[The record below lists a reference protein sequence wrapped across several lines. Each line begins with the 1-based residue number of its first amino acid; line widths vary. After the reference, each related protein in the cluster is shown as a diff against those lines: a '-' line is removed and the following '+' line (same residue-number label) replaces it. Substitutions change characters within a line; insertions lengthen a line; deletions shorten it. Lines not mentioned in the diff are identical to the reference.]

1 MKTGA
6 AVRADVRARRRAIVV
21 ALAALALPACAT
33 KKDLKNLRDEM
44 VLMQQHQDSLFRET
58 QRQNRLLLDTMR
70 TSFDMQRDA
79 AGQTSHRFQQL
90 EQNLKQLEEM
100 LNQTQILFA
109 QLMERLERQQT
120 AVPQMGVGS
129 QPAGSGAVEP
139 LYAAAMQRM
148 QQGSYA
154 TARLGFEEILRQYPT
169 DPRAVDA
176 QFQLAETYYGE
187 KNFDRAIEEFEKVER
202 QWPRTDRAP
211 EALLRAGIIAQE
223 QKKSAK
229 ARELFQAIKQ
239 RYPSSDASAEA
250 DRRLRSIRE

>member
-1 MKTGA
+1 MKA
-6 AVRADVRARRRAIVV
+6 AICAGGRARRRAVIV

-33 KKDLKNLRDEM
+33 KKDVKNLRDEM
-44 VLMQQHQDSLFRET
+44 VAMQMHQDSLFRET

-79 AGQTSHRFQQL
+79 QGQTSHRFQQL

-120 AVPQMGVGS
+120 LPQMGM
-129 QPAGSGAVEP
+129 QPQTGGGGAVEP
-139 LYAAAMQRM
+139 LYAAAVQRM

-154 TARLGFEEILRQYPT
+154 TARLAFEEILREHPT

-176 QFQLAETYYGE
+176 QYQLAETYNGE
-187 KNFDRAIEEFEKVER
+187 KNYDRAIEEFEKLER
-202 QWPRTDRAP
+202 QYARTDRAP

-223 QKKSAK
+223 QKKTAK
-229 ARELFQAIKQ
+229 ARELFQAIQQ
-239 RYPSSDASAEA
+239 RYPLSDARAEA

>member
-1 MKTGA
+1 M
-6 AVRADVRARRRAIVV
+6 RE
-21 ALAALALPACAT
+21 
-33 KKDLKNLRDEM
+33 EM
-44 VLMQQHQDSLFRET
+44 VAMQLHQDSLFRET

-79 AGQTSHRFQQL
+79 QGQTSHRFQQL

-100 LNQTQILFA
+100 LNLTQILFA

-120 AVPQMGVGS
+120 LPQMGM
-129 QPAGSGAVEP
+129 QPQTGGGGAVEP
-139 LYAAAMQRM
+139 LYAAAVQRM

-154 TARLGFEEILRQYPT
+154 TARLAFEEILREHPT

-176 QFQLAETYYGE
+176 QYQLAETYNGE
-187 KNFDRAIEEFEKVER
+187 KNYDRAIEEFEKLER
-202 QWPRTDRAP
+202 QYSRTDRAP

-223 QKKSAK
+223 QKKNAK

>member
-1 MKTGA
+1 M
-6 AVRADVRARRRAIVV
+6 IV

-44 VLMQQHQDSLFRET
+44 VAMQMHQDSLFRET

-79 AGQTSHRFQQL
+79 QGQTSHRFQQL

-109 QLMERLERQQT
+109 QLMERLERQYT
-120 AVPQMGVGS
+120 TTPQMGGMQ
-129 QPAGSGAVEP
+129 QPQTGVSGAVEP

-154 TARLGFEEILRQYPT
+154 TARLAFEEILREHPT

-176 QFQLAETYYGE
+176 QFQLAETYNGE
-187 KNFDRAIEEFEKVER
+187 KNYDRAIEEFEKLER
-202 QWPRTDRAP
+202 QYARTDRAP

-223 QKKSAK
+223 QKKTAK
-229 ARELFQAIKQ
+229 ARELFQAIQQ
-239 RYPSSDASAEA
+239 RYPLSDARAEA